1 MPVNHDVLF
10 SDREYPTPP
19 LQDADTWSSVFD
31 EPLSTTAP
39 VTPRIHQDSRNN
51 IVLQRRPIPISTQ
64 DWISTNSPQL
74 SPLTA
79 EDFLSNVEQ
88 LEIHLVIDLST
99 LLGQSKNGNQYK
111 VKVPGGE
118 TLFISLEYSNRWQRI
133 LFGSS
138 RYYDIILKDA
148 SGEFS
153 FCFIKNFSFGF
164 LPGFLHKMIVKTND
178 FIGSIEQEYSL
189 ISQRFKIYNENRE
202 IICHIEGPNMCCCCI
217 GKDISFHVLSADKS
231 IKIASISH
239 QWDQQL
245 ADNILLLTFS
255 ENINV
260 RVKSILLGAAFLM
273 VNFISIKYLSVLSQ

>member
-111 VKVPGGE
+111 VKVPGG
-118 TLFISLEYSNRWQRI
+118 
-133 LFGSS
+133 
-138 RYYDIILKDA
+138 
-148 SGEFS
+148 
-153 FCFIKNFSFGF
+153 
-164 LPGFLHKMIVKTND
+164 
-178 FIGSIEQEYSL
+178 SIEQEYSL

-273 VNFISIKYLSVLSQ
+273 QSLYFDQVSVNHHSTPGN